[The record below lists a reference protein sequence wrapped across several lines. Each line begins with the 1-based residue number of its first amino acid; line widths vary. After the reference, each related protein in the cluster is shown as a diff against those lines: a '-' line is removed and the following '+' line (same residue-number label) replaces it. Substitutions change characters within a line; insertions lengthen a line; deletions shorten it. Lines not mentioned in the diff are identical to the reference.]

1 MIHVIAS
8 IELKPGTR
16 ERFLTIFKANVPAV
30 LAEEGC
36 LRYEPTIDADTGI
49 AAQGGARPNV
59 VTIVEAWASVGHLK
73 THLAAPHMATYRE
86 KVKDLV
92 AGVKLQVVT
101 PA

>member
-8 IELKPGTR
+8 IEIKPGTR
-16 ERFLTIFKANVPAV
+16 EAFLAIFKANVPAV
-30 LAEEGC
+30 LAEDGC

-49 AAQGGARPNV
+49 PAQGGVRPNV
-59 VTIVEAWASVGHLK
+59 VTIVEAWQSLAHLK
-73 THLAAPHMATYRE
+73 AHLAAPHMATYRQ

-92 AGVKLQVVT
+92 VGAKLQVVE

>member
-1 MIHVIAS
+1 MIHVLAS

-16 ERFLTIFKANVPAV
+16 DAFLAIFKANVPAV

-36 LRYEPTIDADTGI
+36 LRYEPTVDVDTGI
-49 AAQGGARPNV
+49 AAQGGVRPNV
-59 VTIVEAWASVGHLK
+59 VTIVEAWASLAHLK
-73 THLAAPHMATYRE
+73 AHLAAPHMAIYRE